1 MESPYKTRLV
11 VLVAWMSVVWCVSG
25 FALAFDN
32 QVLVYQL
39 ALIPRRLDALVG
51 IVGMPF
57 VHGTFGHLM
66 TNTLPL
72 LVLGAM
78 LLFRGVRY
86 FALATAAIIVL
97 GGVALW
103 CFGREAAHI
112 GASGVVF
119 GYIGFLVTRGLYER
133 RWRSIGVAVLV
144 VFLYGGAIW
153 GVLPSQPGVSWEA
166 HLFGLLAGIIVARVA
181 FARESKESRT
191 VSGGGMEG

>member
-1 MESPYKTRLV
+1 M
-11 VLVAWMSVVWCVSG
+11 VLAAWVGVVWCVSG
-25 FALAFDN
+25 VALAFDN

-57 VHGTFGHLM
+57 VHGTFAHLM

-133 RWRSIGVAVLV
+133 RWQSIGVAVLV

-166 HLFGLLAGIIVARVA
+166 HLFGLLAGIIVSRVA
-181 FARESKESRT
+181 FALESKEPRT
-191 VSGGGMEG
+191 VSGGGIEG